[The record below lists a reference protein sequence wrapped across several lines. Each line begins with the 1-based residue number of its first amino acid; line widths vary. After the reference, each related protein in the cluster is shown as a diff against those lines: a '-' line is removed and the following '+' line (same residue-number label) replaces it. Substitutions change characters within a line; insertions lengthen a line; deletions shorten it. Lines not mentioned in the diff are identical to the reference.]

1 MNTDLS
7 MFSQKP
13 QENEVHYLTQNKKN
27 DVTFTFCA
35 TINSY
40 TAQIPVTVMPCSLH
54 NIAVATEIMDKN
66 KCRQPEDHT
75 DRHKLCY

>member
-1 MNTDLS
+1 M
-7 MFSQKP
+7 KYP
-13 QENEVHYLTQNKKN
+13 TQLKTKN
-27 DVTFTFCA
+27 NATLTFCA

-75 DRHKLCY
+75 DRHELCY

>member
-7 MFSQKP
+7 LFSPKP
-13 QENEVHYLTQNKKN
+13 QGNEVTTQLKIKN
-27 DVTFTFCA
+27 NVTLTFCA

-66 KCRQPEDHT
+66 KCRQPGDHT
-75 DRHKLCY
+75 NMH